1 MKNFYEL
8 FSVSVPKGQ
17 RENSPAFQRRD
28 RVTVQTSPEVTIER
42 VRHDKFQPSLRDSAY
57 SHFRPGVKTPGYFRM
72 FLRNKAA
79 AFTAVALFSNAFLFS
94 AAAQGD
100 MNGRS
105 GGPGSNPQDT
115 TLLDQSAVAS
125 RPEEIKFPSLN
136 YQPPSPEQYR
146 VKLKSG
152 PIAYVVPDR
161 ELPLVNIAIYVHT
174 GEYLDPKGKEGLA
187 GLTGYLLTR
196 GGAGT
201 NSADQLEER
210 LAFLSAGLSSGIS
223 GTQGS
228 VNLNLLS
235 KDLDEG
241 LHILGDVLFAP
252 RFQDDKIALRKQQI
266 LQGMEQRNDDTS
278 SIEGRE
284 SGFLAFGEQFWD
296 NQYST
301 KASIDSITREDIE
314 AFHRK
319 WFVPANFV
327 VAVSGDFDRDEM
339 IAKLDKLFNMAIWRA
354 VPNPPV
360 VPTNTEFAATGT
372 YLVNKPEVNQG
383 RVDMMLPGITRDNPD
398 YFSIIVMNDI
408 LGGGGFT
415 SRIMNRVRTEEG
427 LAYDAHSSFPG
438 GVYYP
443 LTFSVGY
450 QSKSRTVAYAASL
463 AIEEIKKL
471 QSAPPTDLELTTSK
485 RGFIDRFP
493 GLFSTKDRIAGIFA
507 QEEFTGRYAKDP
519 EFYKKYRDRIGA
531 VTAQDVQRVA
541 QKYLDLSKLVV
552 LAVGN
557 KDDILLGYPSHPVS
571 FKDLAGGHF
580 TELPLRDPMTMKPL
594 PLAEEKKP

>member
-1 MKNFYEL
+1 MKNFYKTFL
-8 FSVSVPKGQ
+8 KVG
-17 RENSPAFQRRD
+17 
-28 RVTVQTSPEVTIER
+28 RVTPCAPLNGQASRE
-42 VRHDKFQPSLRDSAY
+42 SLEELMENGAHGVARPTML
-57 SHFRPGVKTPGYFRM
+57 RPGRHSRGVARIVGVI
-72 FLRNKAA
+72 LCG
-79 AFTAVALFSNAFLFS
+79 AFALSAVA
-94 AAAQGD
+94 Q
-100 MNGRS
+100 M
-105 GGPGSNPQDT
+105 GGGGTIGSNPKDT
-115 TLLDQSAVAS
+115 TLLDKSAAAVAA
-125 RPEEIKFPSLN
+125 RPEELKFPPLDF
-136 YQPPSPEQYR
+136 QPPAPEQFR
-146 VKLKSG
+146 VQLKSG
-152 PIAYVVPDR
+152 PIAYIVPDR

-174 GEYLDPKGKEGLA
+174 GEYVEPEGKEGLA
-187 GLTGYLLTR
+187 SMTGYLLAR

-210 LAFLSAGLSSGIS
+210 LAYLAAGLGSDIS

-228 VNLNLLS
+228 VSLNLLS

-252 RFQDDKIALRKQQI
+252 RFQDDKIALRKQQL
-266 LQGMEQRNDDTS
+266 LQSMEQRNDDTS

-284 SGFLAFGEQFWD
+284 AGFLAYGEQFWD
-296 NQYST
+296 NKYST

-314 AFHRK
+314 SFHK
-319 WFVPANFV
+319 KYFTPQYFV
-327 VAVSGDFDRDEM
+327 VAVSGDFDRDDM
-339 IAKLDKLFNMAIWRA
+339 IAKLEKLFSGQTWHGIGT
-354 VPNPPV
+354 PKI
-360 VPTNTEFAATGT
+360 PTNTVFAAPGA
-372 YLVNKPEVNQG
+372 YIVNKPDVNQG

-427 LAYDAHSSFPG
+427 LAYDAHTSFPG
-438 GVYYP
+438 GAYYP

-450 QSKSRTVAYAASL
+450 QSKSRTVAYAAAL

-471 QSAPPTDLELTTSK
+471 RSAPPTDLELTTSK

-493 GLFSTKDRIAGIFA
+493 GLFSTKARVASIFA

-519 EFYKKYRDRIGA
+519 EFYKKYRERIGA

-541 QKYLDLSKLVV
+541 QKYLDLNKLVL

-557 KDDILLGYPSHPVS
+557 KEDILLGYPTHPVK
-571 FKDLAGGHF
+571 FQDLAGGHF

-594 PLAEEKKP
+594 PLADEKKP